1 MLALSYLPLVLQA
14 LLLGVLLRRK
24 AFKSFPWFLAYTA
37 FSVLATSARFLSR
50 NSHAAYYWIYWTTDS
65 LYLVLGVAV
74 LYEVFYHVFHKIAR
88 SRWSH
93 VVFFTFVTLT
103 ILLTLTRI
111 RHPSMDPDRF
121 VHAVLAAEMGVRFL
135 QVLMFLLLL
144 VLAALY
150 ALRWRQPAFGIC
162 AGYGIYASVNLL
174 TTTKYYEFGTKFTY
188 LWGWVSVITYT
199 IAVLIWLLYFAAPIE
214 EETLR
219 GERPPLSPQELER
232 YKEIVRRVQRP

>member
-1 MLALSYLPLVLQA
+1 MSILPYIPLALQTLLFWVLVR
-14 LLLGVLLRRK
+14 GKWFRV
-24 AFKSFPWFLAYTA
+24 FPWFFVYTTLSILITCLRFALRNHEVAYHY
-37 FSVLATSARFLSR
+37 VYWATDGV
-50 NSHAAYYWIYWTTDS
+50 YV
-65 LYLVLGVAV
+65 VLGVAV
-74 LYEVFYHVFHKIAR
+74 LYEVFHHLFRKFAY
-88 SRWSH
+88 SRWLHSI
-93 VVFFTFVTLT
+93 FPIFVLLT
-103 ILLTLTRI
+103 IVIAFPRTKQLLDGG
-111 RHPSMDPDRF
+111 DPIMQT
-121 VHAVLAAEMGVRFL
+121 VLAAELGVRFL
-135 QVLMFLLLL
+135 QVLTFVLLL

-219 GERPPLSPQELER
+219 GKGPPLSPQELER